1 MREVANSV
9 QRFHGSCKKKWR
21 IESDIV
27 AAYGESASPSEQLSR
42 SEKHERKFGLFLN
55 CPRINFVKAVPISLG
70 VGAAFGGMSE
80 EFIRALIE
88 NEFQVKE
95 AMALAEREKASK
107 NG

>member
-1 MREVANSV
+1 MREPADSV
-9 QRFHGSCKKKWR
+9 QRVHERCKKKWR

-27 AAYGESASPSEQLSR
+27 ATYNDATSPSERLTR
-42 SEKHERKFGLFLN
+42 AEKHERKFGLFLN
-55 CPRINFVKAVPISLG
+55 CYRINFVKALPISLG

-88 NEFQVKE
+88 NEFQVQE
-95 AMALAEREKASK
+95 AMALAEREKADK

>member
-1 MREVANSV
+1 MCEAAESV

-27 AAYGESASPSEQLSR
+27 ATYSDSASPSEWLTR
-42 SEKHERKFGLFLN
+42 AEKHERKFGLFLN
-55 CPRINFVKAVPISLG
+55 CSRINFVKAVPISLG

-88 NEFQVKE
+88 NEFQVQE
-95 AMALAEREKASK
+95 AMILAEREKANK